1 MGCGIEPRKEEF
13 CGGRD
18 ARNRRRQHVRHRYA
32 RCRRS
37 AGVEGHITS
46 ERSASEPERSH
57 VRPQAAEPTGP
68 HREGEEPKPMMH
80 GHEKSDSAI
89 VATKPPNKAGR
100 PAAEAVERRAEAKEN
115 ANRCRTCRTQCRE
128 SVSPTP
134 ERVRKAEASRQ
145 TSEVGAVC
153 RKAARTVLCGGRPVM
168 GVPTAIA
175 RRNREILLSRRSS
188 TDLVWLRPP
197 DGLGALAPRV
207 EEFGDAG
214 SCYLPAHRSGHW
226 PWRDA
231 IGQEPR
237 NGKMKNQHRRIQQST
252 RVTVRLGIL
261 GACQGVR
268 HLLEY

>member
-1 MGCGIEPRKEEF
+1 MRSVHSDRMGWGEPRKKEL

-18 ARNRRRQHVRHRYA
+18 ARNRRRQHVRHRYT

-46 ERSASEPERSH
+46 ERNASEPERSH

-89 VATKPPNKAGR
+89 VAMKPPNKAGR

-134 ERVRKAEASRQ
+134 ERE
-145 TSEVGAVC
+145 
-153 RKAARTVLCGGRPVM
+153 GRPEPSRIRGGSRMQESCPYGSVR
-168 GVPTAIA
+168 GAPSNGCPY
-175 RRNREILLSRRSS
+175 RNREKARYPIGAQLILL
-188 TDLVWLRPP
+188 WLQ
-197 DGLGALAPRV
+197 PRV
-207 EEFGDAG
+207 
-214 SCYLPAHRSGHW
+214 
-226 PWRDA
+226 
-231 IGQEPR
+231 
-237 NGKMKNQHRRIQQST
+237 
-252 RVTVRLGIL
+252 
-261 GACQGVR
+261 
-268 HLLEY
+268 